1 MISNLV
7 LRDSCG
13 QEEEVVLKGTQ
24 CGGIKIYVYIR
35 KKCNVISR
43 DSWIEFVSRDDA
55 LRYSDDSRKP
65 VVDR

>member
-24 CGGIKIYVYIR
+24 CGGIKIYVVSSIMS
-35 KKCNVISR
+35 SR
-43 DSWIEFVSRDDA
+43 QIFERNATLSREI
-55 LRYSDDSRKP
+55 
-65 VVDR
+65 VG